1 MSANHPLVLSTPDRY
16 VPFQTQTKKQ
26 TFKKEEIPE
35 REDIR
40 MTTFV
45 ETDFELHDLDMISEI
60 ECPVPFRFYILV
72 AQEKVYVVAS
82 SILTLCT
89 AFNRV
94 YLEVSSPSYISY
106 TVSRFPHIVRRHIL
120 VCMNQT
126 GIQIDG
132 LQYAFGL
139 VSLAES

>member
-1 MSANHPLVLSTPDRY
+1 MSANRPLVLSCPDTY
-16 VPFQTQTKKQ
+16 VPFQTKKQ
-26 TFKKEEIPE
+26 TFKKEEVPE

-40 MTTFV
+40 MKIHV
-45 ETDFELHDLDMISEI
+45 ETDVELHDLDMISEF

-72 AQEKVYVVAS
+72 EQKKVYVLAS

-94 YLEVSSPSYISY
+94 YLEVSSPCTVSY
-106 TVSRFPHIVRRHIL
+106 TVSRFPHLVRRHIL

-132 LQYAFGL
+132 LQYSFGL